1 MERSRNAWILA
12 HHSCTVSIILVANTN
27 PHHLSYY
34 IVSRPLF
41 IEEHG
46 LRLLLDREG
55 VGVELSRQSYEAGD
69 WAGAVEEAWA
79 KGRESKW
86 QKREIGVGE
95 RSQEHGR
102 QMARMIVDWV
112 REWQET

>member
-1 MERSRNAWILA
+1 
-12 HHSCTVSIILVANTN
+12 VSIIYLSPN
-27 PHHLSYY
+27 PHHLSHRI

-55 VGVELSRQSYEAGD
+55 VGIELSRQSYEAGD
-69 WAGAVEEAWA
+69 WAGAVEEAWV

-86 QKREIGVGE
+86 QKRELGVGE
-95 RSQEHGR
+95 SSQEHGR

-112 REWQET
+112 REWRET